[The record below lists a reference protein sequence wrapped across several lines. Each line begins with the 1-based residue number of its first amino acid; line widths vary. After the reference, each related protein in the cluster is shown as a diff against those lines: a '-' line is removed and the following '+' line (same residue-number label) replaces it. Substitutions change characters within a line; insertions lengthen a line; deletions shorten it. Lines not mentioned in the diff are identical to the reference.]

1 LSAQNVR
8 TTLLAS
14 ISLLAFAGNSVL
26 CRLALIDNSID
37 PLSFTAVRLVSG
49 VLILLPLVLARR
61 ASADKTAT
69 PNETGSWYAAIMLFA
84 YAVLF
89 SCAYVSMD
97 TATGALILFASVQ
110 ITMILIS
117 VLKGNRLSLGEM
129 LGLLLAAFGFIYLVA
144 PELQKP
150 GLAGFVM
157 MMLAGVAWA
166 AYTIKGQ
173 AAQDALRVTAFNFL
187 RTIPLLLV
195 LLIVMLDQPIL
206 TSRGVLLAVASGA
219 ITSGLG
225 YAIWY
230 AALRHLATTNAA
242 VIQLLVPILAAIGGL
257 SLAGEALSMRLL
269 VSASLVLGGIFLV
282 VKSKQTHP

>member
-1 LSAQNVR
+1 VNAQNYR
-8 TTLLAS
+8 TTFLAS
-14 ISLLAFAGNSVL
+14 IALLAFAGNSVL

-37 PLSFTAVRLVSG
+37 PLSFTAVRLTSG
-49 VLILLPLVLARR
+49 ALILLLLVFSRS
-61 ASADKTAT
+61 ASAGKTAIS
-69 PNETGSWYAAIMLFA
+69 NETGSWYAAIMLFA

-89 SCAYVSMD
+89 SWAYVSMD

-110 ITMILIS
+110 ITMVLMSLI
-117 VLKGNRLSLGEM
+117 KGNRLSLGEW
-129 LGLLLAAFGFIYLVA
+129 LGLLVSAFGFIYLVA
-144 PELQKP
+144 PEVQKP
-150 GLAGFVM
+150 SMSGFVM
-157 MMLAGVAWA
+157 MMFSGVAWA

-195 LLIVMLDQPIL
+195 LLIVMLGQPTI

-225 YAIWY
+225 YAVWY
-230 AALRHLATTNAA
+230 AALQHLATTNAA

-257 SLAGEALSMRLL
+257 SLAGEALSMRLV
-269 VSASLVLGGIFLV
+269 VSALLVLGGILLV
-282 VKSKQTHP
+282 VKSKHIKS

>member
-1 LSAQNVR
+1 MNAQNYR
-8 TTLLAS
+8 TTFLAS
-14 ISLLAFAGNSVL
+14 IALLAFAGNSVL

-37 PLSFTAVRLVSG
+37 PLSFTAVRLTSG
-49 VLILLPLVLARR
+49 ALILLLLVFSRS
-61 ASADKTAT
+61 ASAGKTAIS
-69 PNETGSWYAAIMLFA
+69 NETGSWYAAIMLFA

-89 SCAYVSMD
+89 SWAYVSMD

-110 ITMILIS
+110 ITMVLMSLI
-117 VLKGNRLSLGEM
+117 KGNRLSLGEW
-129 LGLLLAAFGFIYLVA
+129 LGLLVSAFGFIYLVA
-144 PELQKP
+144 PEVQKP
-150 GLAGFVM
+150 SMSGFVM
-157 MMLAGVAWA
+157 MMFSGVAWA

-195 LLIVMLDQPIL
+195 LLIVMLGQPTI

-225 YAIWY
+225 YAVWY
-230 AALRHLATTNAA
+230 AALQHLATTNAA

-257 SLAGEALSMRLL
+257 SLAGEALSMRLV
-269 VSASLVLGGIFLV
+269 VSALLVLGGILLV
-282 VKSKQTHP
+282 VKSKHIKS